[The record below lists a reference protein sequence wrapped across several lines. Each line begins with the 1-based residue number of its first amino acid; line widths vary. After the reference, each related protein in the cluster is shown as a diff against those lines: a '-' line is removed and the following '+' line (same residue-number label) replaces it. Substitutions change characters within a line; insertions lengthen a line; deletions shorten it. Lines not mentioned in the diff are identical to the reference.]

1 MRIWSLFAG
10 GGLLAGVLVGGAL
23 VRWRWVRW
31 AQRQAANPW
40 AGRRARDWAQAWRG
54 EP

>member
-1 MRIWSLFAG
+1 MRLWWVSYVAVFSVGVGLSG
-10 GGLLAGVLVGGAL
+10 GL

-31 AQRQAANPW
+31 ARRQRQNPW
-40 AGRRARDWAQAWRG
+40 AGRRAREWAQAWRG

>member
-1 MRIWSLFAG
+1 MRQW
-10 GGLLAGVLVGGAL
+10 GLIVGSGWLAGVLLGASL

-31 AQRQAANPW
+31 AQRQRLNPW
-40 AGRRARDWAQAWRG
+40 AGRRAREWAQAWRA